1 MSSGT
6 KNKSGFQM
14 DPDAL
19 KGIPPRKL
27 VQMNT
32 LQPSQTKRWALK
44 EAKRRGISLSQF
56 IRQCL
61 TAVKENPSLL
71 D

>member
-1 MSSGT
+1 MSTGT

-14 DPDAL
+14 NPEAL
-19 KGIPPRKL
+19 KGIPPQQL

-44 EAKRRGISLSQF
+44 EAKRREISLSQF
-56 IRQCL
+56 IRRCL
-61 TAVKENPSLL
+61 AAVKENPSLL